1 VFVYGTTRAHL
12 RPPAG
17 NLSQMVAGKREA
29 QTARRRLG
37 GFRQCSRSTCLGG
50 RKECPPSTMKV
61 LVTLQ
66 CLLGLGLHI
75 RKALGEEIGTLP
87 PQLRGLVIN
96 PLEDDLLSHAQLLLR
111 VDDPALP
118 WSMTGCLSG
127 GGKKSL
133 CNTLKGPACSLK
145 NNCVL
150 ASQGT
155 FARRIDASPEH
166 PPPLPIQ
173 NSATCEFDG
182 SFAPFSRHSF
192 SDVLTARTS
201 CSWGTR

>member
-1 VFVYGTTRAHL
+1 
-12 RPPAG
+12 
-17 NLSQMVAGKREA
+17 MVAGKREA

-75 RKALGEEIGTLP
+75 RKALGEEIGTLQ

-145 NNCVL
+145 NNCVFVGQSGHL
-150 ASQGT
+150 CSKD
-155 FARRIDASPEH
+155 RC
-166 PPPLPIQ
+166 L
-173 NSATCEFDG
+173 
-182 SFAPFSRHSF
+182 
-192 SDVLTARTS
+192 ARTPS
-201 CSWGTR
+201 SSTHPQFCDVRVRRLFRPVLSGTVSQTF